1 MLILLNITQS
11 CTCFLGEA
19 AAVPVLQ
26 RSEGA
31 GVADGVSHSLHQ
43 GDRRPPRKGGSVS
56 RPEERTGECSLTS
69 PIRLIIC
76 RRTLV
81 TRLVMTLRWVPWGRS
96 RAPLPHPTPHP
107 RHIGGHPRVPF
118 YEDSFRPKMLRLI
131 ACRVLTESALQPLG
145 CRRVG

>member
-1 MLILLNITQS
+1 MCRYFSSLRCRQTSLGGLGMLILLNITQS

-43 GDRRPPRKGGSVS
+43 GDRRPPRTGGSVS
-56 RPEERTGECSLTS
+56 RPEEWTGERSLAS

-76 RRTLV
+76 RQTLA
-81 TRLVMTLRWVPWGRS
+81 TRLVVTLRWVPRGRN
-96 RAPLPHPTPHP
+96 RAPRLTSPPAPGPLEGLPEFHFMRTASGQ
-107 RHIGGHPRVPF
+107 RCS
-118 YEDSFRPKMLRLI
+118 DS
-131 ACRVLTESALQPLG
+131 
-145 CRRVG
+145 